1 MNLINALK
9 SFAQF
14 NNREV
19 SCHTLLVFLSIAQA
33 EDGLLQS
40 DLPDKLNM
48 SSSSISRNCCLL
60 SHKTQKNKRGMN
72 LIKRERHPHDS
83 RMNILVVTDEGK
95 HLYEEAMTW
104 LLKF

>member
-1 MNLINALK
+1 MNLINALQ

-48 SSSSISRNCCLL
+48 SASSISRNCCLL

-72 LIKRERHPHDS
+72 LVRRERHPHDS

-95 HLYEEAMTW
+95 QLYEEAIKW
-104 LLKF
+104 L